1 MLLAL
6 GESPRGLVVFHHGAL
21 FELVLDG
28 VCMVW
33 TGCFILLSCLEPE
46 IMLNDSNMLLI
57 GAFRFLV
64 IGGAAFAPF
73 ASLGTSLS
81 AIVSGFGRCPQLLPG
96 TVIPSRWMKTTLT
109 ASSPE
114 VCRVAISRSSF
125 MVFS

>member
-21 FELVLDG
+21 FELVLDS
-28 VCMVW
+28 MVW
-33 TGCFILLSCLEPE
+33 TGFFILLSCLEPE

-109 ASSPE
+109 ASSLE